1 MQESTTSAHTEP
13 RTEAAQRMLDAA
25 KVLFAERGYDGVS
38 IRDIAE
44 KARVSKANV
53 FHHFGSK
60 ANLYAA
66 ILEAVAEQLSTKLDV
81 LRDPGS
87 SLQER
92 VARFALLDLQ
102 DQLNDPH
109 CVYLFL
115 RQLMAPNNT
124 EQRRKA
130 EQVIRD
136 SLKSLLQLLEQ
147 LREQGELPADT
158 DPLALTLA
166 IAGGNFMYFQ
176 LQGILA
182 DLQQS
187 GTPVDPVLFSQ
198 SLMHLITPAVN
209 NGHPRPTSDG

>member
-1 MQESTTSAHTEP
+1 MHESAASPQTEA
-13 RTEAAQRMLDAA
+13 RTEAAQRVLEAS
-25 KVLFAERGYDGVS
+25 KILFAERGYDGVS

-44 KARVSKANV
+44 KAKVSKANV

-66 ILEAVAEQLSTKLDV
+66 ILEQVAEQLGTKLDV
-81 LRDPGS
+81 LRDS
-87 SLQER
+87 SCSVQER
-92 VARFALLDLQ
+92 VARFAELDLQ
-102 DQLNDPH
+102 DQLEDPH

-136 SLKSLLQLLEQ
+136 SLRSLLQLLEQ
-147 LREQGELPADT
+147 LQEQGELPADT

-182 DLQQS
+182 EFQRD
-187 GTPVDPVLFSQ
+187 GRPVDPSTFSR

-209 NGHPRPTSDG
+209 NGPTPPTTRG